1 MHALMPPCCLL
12 AACPLSVPLQ
22 LKMTVAETTIEQQQ
36 QELEIQSPNLQR
48 VKRELA
54 EHSDE
59 LSKVC
64 MYLPP
69 N

>member
-1 MHALMPPCCLL
+1 MA
-12 AACPLSVPLQ
+12 LQ

-54 EHSDE
+54 ENSDE
-59 LSKVC
+59 LSKVGVQC
-64 MYLPP
+64 ACLT
-69 N
+69 